1 MVAIHFV
8 QGSPSMESVDGRIPV
23 GISSCLLG
31 QPVRFDGGHR
41 LSRFC
46 ADDLSRWFEFLPV
59 CPETGIGMGVPRES
73 VQLRAD
79 AQGDV
84 RLVGN
89 RSGADYT
96 PAMAAFAR
104 DTARRLSP
112 VCGYIVS
119 KKSPSCGLERIPV
132 YGENGQPLRRD
143 GRGVF
148 IEAFMK
154 ANPLVPVEED
164 GRLNDPDLKESF
176 LTRVFVLSRWRTL
189 REQGLT
195 ARSLIAF
202 HTDHKY
208 LLMAHSIPV
217 YRELGRMLGDLS
229 AEPVDALADRY
240 VVRLMEGLAR
250 PATRGG
256 HANVLQHLLGYLRPD
271 VPAVHRRRL
280 ATLIDAYREGRQ
292 PLAAPLALLGH
303 FLADHPDPY
312 LATQQYLAPCPEP
325 LSRRAFS

>member
-1 MVAIHFV
+1 
-8 QGSPSMESVDGRIPV
+8 MESVPGRIPV

-46 ADDLSRWFEFLPV
+46 EQDLSRWFEFVPV

-73 VQLRAD
+73 VQLRAG
-79 AQGDV
+79 AQGGV
-84 RLVGN
+84 GLVGN
-89 RSGADYT
+89 RSGTDYT
-96 PAMAAFAR
+96 PAMEAFA
-104 DTARRLSP
+104 AQESERLSSL
-112 VCGYIVS
+112 CGYIVS

-132 YGENGQPLRRD
+132 HDENGQPLRRD
-143 GRGVF
+143 GRGLF
-148 IEAFMK
+148 TAAFMK

-176 LTRVFVLSRWRTL
+176 LTRVFVLWRWRRL

-195 ARSLIAF
+195 ARTLIAF
-202 HTDHKY
+202 HSGHKY

-229 AEPVDALADRY
+229 GEPIEQRADRY
-240 VVRLMEGLAR
+240 VNRLMQGLAC

-256 HANVLQHLLGYLRPD
+256 HANVLQHLLGYLRPG

-280 ATLIDAYREGRQ
+280 ASLIDAYREGSQ

-312 LATQQYLAPCPEP
+312 LSTQHYLAPCPEP
-325 LSRRAFS
+325 LSKRAFS